1 MIGETPYG
9 IKAAAKVGIQT
20 IAFRSGGWSDK
31 YLAKAIARY
40 DGPADL
46 LARYETSVLVKG
58 IDQEA
63 S

>member
-40 DGPADL
+40 
-46 LARYETSVLVKG
+46 ETSVLVKG